1 MKTDLFFSPV
11 FSSCRTVMIPSSLHR
26 LPSRVRASALVI
38 GLCVLFAPAAVGQD
52 ARRPDVSVDP
62 SAVLDSTAV
71 PTAPPDTTAPPEHLM
86 PFSGWKVIN
95 LPTDRTLAAGNW
107 LFLIGHRFNS
117 PVNVGYSGFY
127 GLDSGATMYLSL
139 GYAIT
144 DRLLA
149 TLARSDLDDNVEL
162 ETRYGLVNE
171 TNPRW
176 PVGLSVQGTVNWL
189 TVDRPGQRRWRA
201 AAFKYTGQIT
211 LTRTVA
217 DRFGLAVIPGVTLNP
232 NEGRDGE
239 GALATLG
246 LGARWKVQEK
256 VALVGEWTP
265 VLAGP
270 SRIRSSRY
278 HTWAAGVELTT
289 AGHVFQIVMSNG
301 LGLTTDQYLRG
312 GTLNGNVLDG
322 NVRLGFNIFRILDF
336 SKF

>member
-1 MKTDLFFSPV
+1 MIRSPLYDLL
-11 FSSCRTVMIPSSLHR
+11 SCL
-26 LPSRVRASALVI
+26 RASTLVV
-38 GLCVLFAPAAVGQD
+38 GLCVLCIPAAAGQE
-52 ARRPDVSVDP
+52 ARRPDASVDP
-62 SAVLDSTAV
+62 GAGLDSTAG
-71 PTAPPDTTAPPEHLM
+71 PSASPDTTTSPEHLM

-139 GYAIT
+139 GYAFT

-162 ETRYGLVNE
+162 EARYGLVHE
-171 TNPRW
+171 TNPNW
-176 PVGLSVQGTVNWL
+176 PVGLAVQGTVNWL

-201 AAFKYTGQIT
+201 AAFKYTGQLT

-217 DRFGLAVIPGVTLNP
+217 DRIGLAVVPGVTLNP
-232 NEGRDGE
+232 SEGRDGE

-246 LGARWKVQEK
+246 LGARWKVEEK

-312 GTLNGNVLDG
+312 GSLNGNVLDG